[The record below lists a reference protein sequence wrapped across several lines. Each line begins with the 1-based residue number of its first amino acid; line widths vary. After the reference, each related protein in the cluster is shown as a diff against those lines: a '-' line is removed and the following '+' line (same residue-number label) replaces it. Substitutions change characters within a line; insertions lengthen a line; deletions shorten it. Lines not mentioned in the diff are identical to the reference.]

1 MENRAG
7 RSRGSADAKM
17 EHARDWGC
25 DFHAHIVREWL
36 GQTCLYEGDCC
47 LRTKFGRCKPPKE
60 PADQR
65 WNPPVEGEKDIKEPI
80 SQWTS

>member
-17 EHARDWGC
+17 EHARGLG
-25 DFHAHIVREWL
+25 VRFSCSHSQVVL
-36 GQTCLYEGDCC
+36 GQTCLYKGDCC
-47 LRTKFGRCKPPKE
+47 LRAKFGRCEPPKE
-60 PADQR
+60 PAGLR
-65 WNPPVEGEKDIKEPI
+65 WNPPEEGEKDIKEPI